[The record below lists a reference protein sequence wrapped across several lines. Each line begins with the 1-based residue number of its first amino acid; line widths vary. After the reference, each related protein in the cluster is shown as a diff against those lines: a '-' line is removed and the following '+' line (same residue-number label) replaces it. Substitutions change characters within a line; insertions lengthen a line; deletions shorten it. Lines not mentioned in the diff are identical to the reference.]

1 MPPHIARRTTH
12 GFTLVELLVV
22 VSIIALLLSI
32 LLPAV
37 NRALGIA
44 RQVACK
50 SNQKQIGLGFSIY
63 HQDNNY
69 VYPSAD
75 NPNLP
80 GINPDGVMWKGRV
93 HRALELP
100 MDPISTLLPENFVES
115 IWACPA
121 LVEPNIGNTDKGYQV
136 ANGNMCSTWGVI
148 ADKTDA
154 CAGTRAVH
162 EITAGPANVM
172 IMRENRTVNNRGNDS
187 FWLFPNNED
196 ELELP
201 GRHGDVQNILFA
213 DGHVD
218 TLDNNWA
225 SGVVEWR
232 RAFKV
237 DIGVER

>member
-50 SNQKQIGLGFSIY
+50 SNQKQIGLGIALY

-69 VYPSAD
+69 VYPSSD
-75 NPNLP
+75 NPTGGTSNS
-80 GINPDGVMWKGRV
+80 IMWKGRV
-93 HRALELP
+93 HRALDLP
-100 MDPISTLLPENFVES
+100 MNRNSTLSPQNFTES
-115 IWACPA
+115 IWACPS
-121 LVEPNIGNTDKGYQV
+121 LVEPTGATVKQCYKV
-136 ANGNMCSTWGVI
+136 AEANLGDTWGVI
-148 ADKTDA
+148 HVT
-154 CAGTRAVH
+154 GGRPFH

-172 IMRENRTVNNRGNDS
+172 IMRENSTIDDNSVDG
-187 FWLFPNNED
+187 FWGFPSNEAQ
-196 ELELP
+196 LELP